1 MGIFIKLEIVP
12 DKISLDSWNS
22 TYKEAVK
29 LIQAYPFLDIVSQD
43 LDNCSWNYADTPTET
58 PIQYCQNNIGFRL
71 FGDLITM
78 HTAES
83 FELIKDLN
91 YYREPQSEHKC
102 KDILQLYTDNL
113 QGIKTVFNDKTQGY
127 DYHQYILAIACL
139 LENRLQPY
147 ALVLGDI
154 SKGQM
159 EAAVEWANSI
169 LEQPIQISQR
179 ANQEILLTRIKKLV
193 PNELE
198 ALKIFMEATLN
209 EKDKQ
214 LGCFIKMNFAKNTII
229 NYYIEEITQYKV
241 GTFGFSDRI
250 TEYLNLGNDL
260 TDLCDICITKD
271 SSPEIISSFIN
282 KIFDLGIHL
291 DTDNNQRLA
300 QAQLKEVRTLHT
312 DNPSSRIPD
321 TIPSLFGKFLFTM
334 ATSNRGQTDIY
345 IPLDKVIEIFKEKF
359 GNFCDVDTIINKYFD
374 QTHKEQEL
382 HSTTLSTPLLPNEK
396 EYTIENYDIETLDD
410 LIL

>member
-12 DKISLDSWNS
+12 DKISLDSWHS

-78 HTAES
+78 HTAKS

-159 EAAVEWANSI
+159 EAAVE
-169 LEQPIQISQR
+169 
-179 ANQEILLTRIKKLV
+179 
-193 PNELE
+193 
-198 ALKIFMEATLN
+198 
-209 EKDKQ
+209 
-214 LGCFIKMNFAKNTII
+214 
-229 NYYIEEITQYKV
+229 
-241 GTFGFSDRI
+241 
-250 TEYLNLGNDL
+250 
-260 TDLCDICITKD
+260 
-271 SSPEIISSFIN
+271 
-282 KIFDLGIHL
+282 
-291 DTDNNQRLA
+291 
-300 QAQLKEVRTLHT
+300 
-312 DNPSSRIPD
+312 
-321 TIPSLFGKFLFTM
+321 
-334 ATSNRGQTDIY
+334 
-345 IPLDKVIEIFKEKF
+345 
-359 GNFCDVDTIINKYFD
+359 
-374 QTHKEQEL
+374 
-382 HSTTLSTPLLPNEK
+382 
-396 EYTIENYDIETLDD
+396 
-410 LIL
+410 